1 MSHGFFLTRERR
13 KELADLRVRAWARVG
28 RWLSGRMQAQ
38 RWLAAGSRSSRPLI
52 GNTPVPQSAPQSV
65 SYILLYHPGRRDF
78 PDPVG
83 SEDISSWSLPVACAV
98 QAMVRIRCIHFG
110 LLHASSGW
118 LATDTPDSEFRS
130 GLPLQTAFA
139 QGSFT
144 PEALPSFLA
153 TTSPCADPGA
163 SHLHFV
169 LRTYRRRPCRL
180 HHQRLVIGTVPLWS
194 VFLSWS
200 AAPYIPAVRRVHL
213 TSSSPSPSAFA
224 SLRWLGSSARVPTK
238 RLPVGYLFRYG
249 RHSLMLR
256 PSRLLALLTVRHH
269 QLAPEDVLHSS
280 LLSLRCLR
288 DARVCSR
295 PTGRL
300 PGLDFHQQERQ
311 PLSAA
316 P

>member
-13 KELADLRVRAWARVG
+13 TELADLRVRAWARVG

-38 RWLAAGSRSSRPLI
+38 RRLAAGSRSSRPLI

-169 LRTYRRRPCRL
+169 PALR
-180 HHQRLVIGTVPLWS
+180 
-194 VFLSWS
+194 
-200 AAPYIPAVRRVHL
+200 
-213 TSSSPSPSAFA
+213 
-224 SLRWLGSSARVPTK
+224 
-238 RLPVGYLFRYG
+238 
-249 RHSLMLR
+249 
-256 PSRLLALLTVRHH
+256 
-269 QLAPEDVLHSS
+269 EDVLAACTIDGWSS
-280 LLSLRCLR
+280 GPSRFGLSFFPGVLRPIYRRFDEC
-288 DARVCSR
+288 
-295 PTGRL
+295 T
-300 PGLDFHQQERQ
+300 
-311 PLSAA
+311 
-316 P
+316 